1 MKRLDRVWLATL
13 LALLFAS
20 YPAGAQ
26 DTLQLA
32 KKEGKVVWY
41 SSASLSL
48 SQKLC
53 NAFNAKNLGV
63 ECVLHRDGSGKLYTR
78 LQQEA
83 KAGIHNADVFHT
95 SSIGHF
101 VNLRKEKGLLA
112 YRPKGSEKLDKNFIE
127 KDGHWAVVRASVY
140 GPSYNTTK
148 IKEGEAPKSWRDF
161 LDPKWGDRKL
171 VNAHPGYSGF
181 VSVGMTALVKLFG
194 WEFFDKLAGQ
204 KPIVVQSALDT
215 VNYVVRGEAWMS
227 VGGTAYSSAVAIKK
241 GEPIKHVMPREG
253 VPFIVSPQAI
263 LAKAPHPNAAKVLV
277 DWLFSKEA
285 QQVMVDEGLYVG
297 HPGVEYPKW
306 QTPLKDVKLLVV
318 PEDEAVKMRKP
329 ILDNFRAKFGV

>member
-1 MKRLDRVWLATL
+1 MTKLDRVWLALL
-13 LALLFAS
+13 LALLFVPRLA
-20 YPAGAQ
+20 AAQ
-26 DTLQLA
+26 DTMELA

-53 NAFNAKNLGV
+53 NTFNAKTPGI
-63 ECVLHRDGSGKLYTR
+63 ECVLHRDGSGNVYTR

-101 VNLRKEKGLLA
+101 VTLRKAKELTP
-112 YRPKGSEKLDKNFIE
+112 YRPKGTEKFDQNFVEKN
-127 KDGHWAVVRASVY
+127 GQWAVVRASVY
-140 GPSYNTTK
+140 GPAYNTTK
-148 IKEGEAPKSWRDF
+148 IKESEAPKSWRDF
-161 LDPKWGDRKL
+161 LDPKWNDRKL

-194 WEFFDKLAGQ
+194 WEFFDKLAAQ

-215 VNYVVRGEAWMS
+215 VIYVVRGEAWMS
-227 VGGTAYSSAVAIKK
+227 VGGTAYTSAVAIKK
-241 GEPIKHVMPREG
+241 GEPIKHILPKEG
-253 VPFIVSPQAI
+253 LPFIVSPQAI

-277 DWLFSKEA
+277 DWLFTREA
-285 QQVMVDEGLYVG
+285 QQIMVDEGLYVG
-297 HPGVEYPKW
+297 HPEVEYPKW
-306 QTPLKDVKLLVV
+306 QTPLKEIKLLIV
-318 PEDEAVKMRKP
+318 PEDEAVEMRKP
-329 ILDNFRAKFGV
+329 LLDNFRAKFGV